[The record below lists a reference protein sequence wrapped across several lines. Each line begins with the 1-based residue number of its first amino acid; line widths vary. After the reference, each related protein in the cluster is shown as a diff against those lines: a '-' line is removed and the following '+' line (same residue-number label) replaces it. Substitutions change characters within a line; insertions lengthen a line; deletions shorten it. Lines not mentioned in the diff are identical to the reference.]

1 MIKELRKVKISDMII
16 TEWVK
21 RNERF
26 DKRTDR

>member
-21 RNERF
+21 RNERL
-26 DKRTDR
+26 DKRTNR

>member
-26 DKRTDR
+26 DKRTNR